1 MTLSEIISGTG
12 TDDKVLRICNFT
24 GERSDL
30 DAMREYFSSQEVALA
45 IDRTESGRPRDVVV
59 LESGG
64 LFLAAD
70 SLGALQRYV
79 EGWREGETPDVWTAP
94 PSVVD
99 AMTETRFTSYD
110 KRRMIHASR
119 IVEFRGWNAGEGEL
133 HAGFQDLSKID
144 FQKNVY
150 RNLDRK
156 GLDVHVYG
164 EGDPES
170 IGRAKEM
177 GLRVHESDEEEV
189 LRHWWVA
196 YDGDGDDGDKSV
208 LLAQERGPNEFYGF
222 WADDPSVVDDTIERL
237 RTLQSPAT
245 TA

>member
-1 MTLSEIISGTG
+1 MTLSDIVHQTG
-12 TDDKVLRICNFT
+12 TDRKVLRICNFT

-30 DAMREYFSSQEVALA
+30 TPLREYFSSQEVSLTT
-45 IDRTESGRPRDVVV
+45 DRTESGRPRDVAV
-59 LESGG
+59 LETDGR
-64 LFLAAD
+64 FLAAD

-79 EGWREGETPDVWTAP
+79 EGWREGDTPDVRTAP

-99 AMTETRFTSYD
+99 AMAETRFESYD

-119 IVEFRGWNAGEGEL
+119 IVEFRGWNVGEGEL

-144 FQKNVY
+144 FQTNVY

-170 IGRAKEM
+170 VGAAKDM
-177 GLRVHESDEEEV
+177 GLRVHESDDEEV

-196 YDGDGDDGDKSV
+196 YDGDGDDAQKSL
-208 LLAQERGPNEFYGF
+208 LLAQERDPNEFYGF
-222 WADDPSVVDDTIERL
+222 WTDDPSVVDETIDRI
-237 RTLQSPAT
+237 RTLQAAAASV
-245 TA
+245 

>member
-1 MTLSEIISGTG
+1 MTLSDIVHGTG
-12 TDDKVLRICNFT
+12 TDDKILRICNFT

-30 DAMREYFSSQEVALA
+30 TALHEYFSSQEVDLT
-45 IDRTESGRPRDVVV
+45 IDRTESGLPRDVAV
-59 LESGG
+59 LETDGRY
-64 LFLAAD
+64 LAAD
-70 SLGALQRYV
+70 SLEALQRYV
-79 EGWREGETPDVWTAP
+79 EGWREGETPDVRTAP

-144 FQKNVY
+144 FQRNVY
-150 RNLDRK
+150 RNLNRK

-170 IGRAKEM
+170 VGRAKDM
-177 GLRVHESDEEEV
+177 GLLVHESDDEEV
-189 LRHWWVA
+189 LDHWWVA
-196 YDGDGDDGDKSV
+196 YDGDGNDDEKSL

-222 WADDPSVVDDTIERL
+222 WTDDPSVVDETIDRL
-237 RTLQSPAT
+237 RTLQSAAT
-245 TA
+245 SV